1 VALYPLKYRLGEK
14 HFDKNNFQI
23 KMVSMKGK
31 GCLRN
36 VLVIFTLCLCF
47 LLPLATISSAADI
60 CEECETNADCESG
73 NCGFTKDDPDIKRC
87 IPDDIG
93 LGEVYECIFSVVD
106 DVSGGGCFIAT
117 AAYGSLMAP
126 HVKILRDFRDN
137 FMLDNPVGKR
147 FVRFYY
153 NYSPPLADF
162 IAKHDTLRT
171 MVRIS
176 LFPVVGVCWIALK
189 LGSPATV
196 TLLLFLGISLMGIAG
211 IMRKFKK

>member
-1 VALYPLKYRLGEK
+1 
-14 HFDKNNFQI
+14 
-23 KMVSMKGK
+23 MKGK
-31 GCLRN
+31 GCQRN
-36 VLVIFTLCLCF
+36 VLVIVTLCLCF
-47 LLPLATISSAADI
+47 LLPLAAISSAADI

-73 NCGFTKDDPDIKRC
+73 NCGFTKDDLDIKRC

-137 FMLDNPVGKR
+137 FMLDNPVGKS

-153 NYSPPLADF
+153 TYSPPLADF
-162 IAKHDTLRT
+162 IAKHDNLRAV
-171 MVRIS
+171 VRAG
-176 LFPVVGVCWIALK
+176 LLPVVGISWIALK
-189 LGSPATV
+189 IGPISTV
-196 TLLLFLGISLMGIAG
+196 ALMLFFIFCFIGLVW
-211 IMRKFKK
+211 FKRRYNE